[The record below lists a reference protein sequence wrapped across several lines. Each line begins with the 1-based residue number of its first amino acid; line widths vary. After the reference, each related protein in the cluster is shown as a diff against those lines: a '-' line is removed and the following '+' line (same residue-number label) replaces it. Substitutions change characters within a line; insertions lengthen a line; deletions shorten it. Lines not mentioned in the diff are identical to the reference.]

1 MARPAKIG
9 LEYFPLDCQ
18 MDDKVEM
25 LEAVHD
31 LIGFALYIKLL
42 QEIYQ
47 TQDGELDMSLVFRW
61 KTLGKKY
68 GIPEENLRTMIGTML
83 EIGLFD
89 KSTFEQRQVLT
100 SNGIKSR
107 LTEVANRRKKDRIR
121 KAEGDSEFSGG
132 KPPEKYTKGKG
143 KDISNDI
150 SKKEKESNNSSAAV
164 AALPSKS
171 TSKNAEGKNDD
182 EESGEKTYTLTHQ
195 IKLVIEEKFPDYYW
209 DAKDGA
215 HAKKLGVKLRA
226 AVKKRF
232 NRDPTDGECIDALKR
247 LLTESTRL
255 PPFYQFRDM
264 ANFNEKFNQII
275 TQIKSAVSPS
285 NGTQIKRSK
294 LEIT

>member
-31 LIGFALYIKLL
+31 LIGFAVYIKLL

-47 TQDGELDMSLVFRW
+47 TQEGELDMSLVFRW

-68 GIPEENLRTMIGTML
+68 GIPEENLRTIIGTML

-89 KSTFEQRQVLT
+89 KSTFEERQVLT

-107 LTEVANRRKKDRIR
+107 LTEVSNRRKKDRIR

-132 KPPEKYTKGKG
+132 KPSEKYTKG

-164 AALPSKS
+164 AALPSK
-171 TSKNAEGKNDD
+171 NAEDKND
-182 EESGEKTYTLTHQ
+182 EEDSSEKTYTLTHQ

-226 AVKKRF
+226 VVKKRLG
-232 NRDPTDGECIDALKR
+232 RDPTDPECIEALKR
-247 LLTESTRL
+247 LLSESTKL
-255 PPFYQFRDM
+255 QPFYQFRDM

-275 TQIKSAVSPS
+275 TQIKSAVSPTS
-285 NGTQIKRSK
+285 HTQTKRSK